1 MTCGVAVSEGGGDL
15 PGAPACQW
23 LEKERAYQF
32 GNRPGWAV
40 GQIWLGPVRFPC
52 GLFFF
57 FISFFLFYLLISG
70 FIQIFCKFDSIQIKQ
85 IPKIF

>member
-1 MTCGVAVSEGGGDL
+1 VDGEGVVVAVRESRGMGRGPNL
-15 PGAPACQW
+15 A
-23 LEKERAYQF
+23 RA
-32 GNRPGWAV
+32 GSVSLRPF
-40 GQIWLGPVRFPC
+40 L
-52 GLFFF
+52 L